1 MSEVFHYQLA
11 IDPLQFENMM
21 REEDVKKYFKEQM
34 AYELAQ
40 QLIATNRVSFTYTK
54 IPNDY
59 QIILNAKVIL

>member
-21 REEDVKKYFKEQM
+21 RVEDVKKYFKEQM

-54 IPNDY
+54 NSNDY

>member
-11 IDPLQFENMM
+11 INPLQFENMM

-54 IPNDY
+54 NSNNY